1 MITIKPLC
9 DAETPETLILGIHFP
24 NFSLELSL
32 ENRYLCIRVNVNM
45 NKV

>member
-9 DAETPETLILGIHFP
+9 DAETPETLILGIHF
-24 NFSLELSL
+24 NFSLQLSL